1 MALGIS
7 AYEENE
13 EAATPTPTKRLR
25 WATQYKKGKS
35 GNKKRLS
42 IIDRLHH
49 RGSQN
54 SEKKRDSGG
63 ADSLGTDLG
72 NIQEEPNEDRQEEP
86 NEDRDNQG
94 PRTVHFNIPLPPAAL
109 DENGYPV
116 QHYRRNKI
124 RTAKYTP
131 LSFIPKNLWYQ
142 FHNIAN
148 VYFLF
153 LIILAV
159 SLSTRIPVNLA
170 DQITDF
176 QYLWC
181 LQSRTQCRALD
192 SDRFYNCGE
201 GRD

>member
-1 MALGIS
+1 MALGIP
-7 AYEENE
+7 ANGENE
-13 EAATPTPTKRLR
+13 EPATATPTKRLR

-35 GNKKRLS
+35 ANKKRMS

-63 ADSLGTDLG
+63 ADSMGTDLG
-72 NIQEEPNEDRQEEP
+72 NIREEPDEDGKDEP

-94 PRTVHFNIPLPPAAL
+94 PRTVHFNIPLPPTAL
-109 DENGYPV
+109 DEHGYPV
-116 QHYRRNKI
+116 QHFRRNKI

-159 SLSTRIPVNLA
+159 S
-170 DQITDF
+170 
-176 QYLWC
+176 
-181 LQSRTQCRALD
+181 RALTAN
-192 SDRFYNCGE
+192 SC
-201 GRD
+201 

>member
-1 MALGIS
+1 MVLATS
-7 AYEENE
+7 HFEEND
-13 EAATPTPTKRLR
+13 EAPASDPTPTKRLR

-35 GNKKRLS
+35 GNKKRKS

-63 ADSLGTDLG
+63 ADSLRTDLG
-72 NIQEEPNEDRQEEP
+72 NIQEDPNEDRQEEP

-94 PRTVHFNIPLPPAAL
+94 PRKVYFNINLPPDAI

-148 VYFLF
+148 VYFSF

-159 SLSTRIPVNLA
+159 SPRMAISCSLS
-170 DQITDF
+170 
-176 QYLWC
+176 
-181 LQSRTQCRALD
+181 
-192 SDRFYNCGE
+192 
-201 GRD
+201 